1 MFKRVPFT
9 EILQFLK
16 AIDELLTAPVQLIV
30 IGGCAVALA
39 GHPARATSDVDVY
52 GRLPPEL
59 EEAIRA
65 CQHLPGAVPI
75 SSVGV
80 SSQPYDFEDRLQRV
94 PESELA
100 NLEIFIP
107 EAHDLAIMKM
117 ARGESHDI
125 AALVEMHRHTPFAAD
140 TLLERYRDTD
150 FIGNPQMIRLTLLLL
165 VEDLF
170 GPEKAAEFEALI

>member
-1 MFKRVPFT
+1 MFKRIPFT

-16 AIDELLTAPVQLIV
+16 AIDALLTAPVPMIV
-30 IGGCAVALA
+30 IGGCAVALT
-39 GHPARATSDVDVY
+39 GHPAHATSDVDIF
-52 GRLPPEL
+52 GNLPLEL

-65 CQHLPGAVPI
+65 CRHLPGAVPI
-75 SSVGV
+75 TPAGV

-107 EAHDLAIMKM
+107 EAHDLAIMKI

-125 AALVEMHRHTPFAAD
+125 AALIEMHRHTPFDAD
-140 TLLERYRDTD
+140 TLLERYRGTD

-170 GPEKAAEFEALI
+170 GPEKAAEFAALI